1 MSKFIE
7 IDGVE
12 YPLNF
17 GMAFL
22 RDIDGTMKVK
32 DDSGV
37 MRKVGFQNAVAGLI
51 DGNPESLV
59 DIIVTASKGQ
69 TPRLTRDILE
79 AHIDDENT
87 DIDAL
92 YEDVLDFLS
101 KSNAC
106 RKKTEQIREMADKL
120 KQANEAKMRKMMED

>member
-22 RDIDGTMKVK
+22 RDMDGTMKVK
-32 DDSGV
+32 DDNGV

-51 DGNPESLV
+51 DGDPESLA
-59 DIIVTASKGQ
+59 DILMTAGKGQ
-69 TPRLTRDILE
+69 TPRLTREILE
-79 AHIDDENT
+79 AHIDSEDT

-92 YEDVLDFLS
+92 YEAVFDFLS
-101 KSNAC
+101 TSNAC
-106 RKKTEQIREMADKL
+106 RKKTNQLREMAEKL
-120 KQANEAKMRKMMED
+120 RQANEAKLEKMAGA

>member
-22 RDIDGTMKVK
+22 RDMDGTMKVK
-32 DDSGV
+32 DDNGV

-51 DGNPESLV
+51 DGDPESLA
-59 DIIVTASKGQ
+59 DILVTAGKGQ
-69 TPRLTRDILE
+69 TPRLTREILE
-79 AHIDDENT
+79 AYIDNEDT

-92 YEDVLDFLS
+92 YEAVFDFLS
-101 KSNAC
+101 TSNAC
-106 RKKTEQIREMADKL
+106 RKKTNQLREMAEKL
-120 KQANEAKMRKMMED
+120 RKANEAKLEKMAGI

>member
-7 IDGVE
+7 IDGTE

-22 RDIDGTMKVK
+22 RDIDATMKVK

-51 DGNPESLV
+51 DGDPESLV
-59 DIIVTASKGQ
+59 DIILTAAKGQ
-69 TPRLTRDILE
+69 SPRLTKDILE
-79 AHIDDENT
+79 AHIDDEST

-92 YEDVLDFLS
+92 YEDVLDFLL

-106 RKKTEQIREMADKL
+106 RKKAQQIRDMAEKL
-120 KQANEAKMRKMMED
+120 KQANENRLQKMMKD

>member
-22 RDIDGTMKVK
+22 RDMDGTMKVK
-32 DDSGV
+32 DDNGV

-51 DGNPESLV
+51 DGDPESLA
-59 DIIVTASKGQ
+59 DILVTAGKGQ
-69 TPRLTRDILE
+69 TPRLTREILE
-79 AHIDDENT
+79 AHIDNEDT

-92 YEDVLDFLS
+92 YEAVFDFLS
-101 KSNAC
+101 TSNAC
-106 RKKTEQIREMADKL
+106 RKKTNQLREMAEKL
-120 KQANEAKMRKMMED
+120 RQANEAKLEKMAGA

>member
-51 DGNPESLV
+51 DGDPESLV
-59 DIIVTASKGQ
+59 DIILTAAKGQ
-69 TPRLTRDILE
+69 SPRLTKDILE
-79 AHIDDENT
+79 AHIDDEST

-92 YEDVLDFLS
+92 YEDVLDFLL

-106 RKKTEQIREMADKL
+106 RKKAQQIREMADKL

>member
-1 MSKFIE
+1 MSKYIE

-32 DDSGV
+32 DDNGL

-51 DGNPESLV
+51 DGDPESLA
-59 DIIVTASKGQ
+59 DILVTAGKGQ
-69 TPRLTRDILE
+69 TPRLTREILE
-79 AHIDDENT
+79 AYIDNEDT

-92 YEDVLDFLS
+92 YEAVFDFLS
-101 KSNAC
+101 TSNAC
-106 RKKTEQIREMADKL
+106 RKKTNQLREMAEKL
-120 KQANEAKMRKMMED
+120 RKANEAKLEKMAGI

>member
-1 MSKFIE
+1 MSKYIE

-22 RDIDGTMKVK
+22 RDMDGTMKVK
-32 DDSGV
+32 DDNGV

-51 DGNPESLV
+51 DGDPESLV
-59 DIIVTASKGQ
+59 DILMTAGKGQ
-69 TPRLTRDILE
+69 TPRLTREILE
-79 AHIDDENT
+79 AHIDSEDT

-92 YEDVLDFLS
+92 YEAVFDFLS
-101 KSNAC
+101 TSNAC
-106 RKKTEQIREMADKL
+106 RKKTNQLREMAEKL
-120 KQANEAKMRKMMED
+120 RQANEAKLEKMAGS

>member
-17 GMAFL
+17 GIAFL
-22 RDIDGTMKVK
+22 RDIDGTMRVK
-32 DDSGV
+32 DDNGL

-51 DGNPESLV
+51 DGDPESLA
-59 DIIVTASKGQ
+59 DILVTAGKGQ
-69 TPRLTRDILE
+69 TPRLTRAILE
-79 AHIDDENT
+79 AHIDNEDT

-92 YEDVLDFLS
+92 YEDVLGFLS
-101 KSNAC
+101 TSNAC
-106 RKKTEQIREMADKL
+106 RKKTNQLREMAEKL
-120 KQANEAKMRKMMED
+120 RQANEAKLEKMAGA

>member
-22 RDIDGTMKVK
+22 RDIDATMKVK

-51 DGNPESLV
+51 DGDPESLV
-59 DIIVTASKGQ
+59 DIIMTAGKGQ
-69 TPRLTRDILE
+69 NPRLTREILE
-79 AHIDDENT
+79 AHIDNEDT

-92 YEDVLDFLS
+92 YEEVLDFLS
-101 KSNAC
+101 TSNAC
-106 RKKTEQIREMADKL
+106 RKKTRQVREMAEKL
-120 KQANEAKMRKMMED
+120 KLANEAKMQKMLEG